1 MSKTLRPRWLTCT
14 VCDSSQIEV
23 VLSRIRSELSNDE
36 WLYDGDKAKC
46 LNCCAT
52 GEIETDGEAAWFEVY
67 EEQQNV
73 QLH

>member
-23 VLSRIRSELSNDE
+23 VLSRIRSELGNDE

-46 LNCCAT
+46 LNCSAT
-52 GEIETDGEAAWFEVY
+52 GEIETDGEIAWFEAD
-67 EEQQNV
+67 EGAKNA

>member
-1 MSKTLRPRWLTCT
+1 MSKKLRITWLNCT
-14 VCDSSQIEV
+14 VCDSNKIEV
-23 VLSRIRSELSNDE
+23 TTELGNDE

-52 GEIETDGEAAWFEVY
+52 GEIETDGVDAWFEAD

>member
-23 VLSRIRSELSNDE
+23 TTELGNDE
-36 WLYDGDKAKC
+36 WLYDGDIAKC
-46 LNCCAT
+46 LDCCAT
-52 GEIETDGEAAWFEVY
+52 GFIETDGVDAWFEAD
-67 EEQQNV
+67 EEQKNA